1 MPVPELVTNRGI
13 VSLNY
18 VAEPFQVLIRF
29 DCPVQLPHV
38 CGDAPI
44 IYNVA
49 SDIYTAKIRAD
60 ICQADVLMK
69 HIVLRA
75 SIDYLKF
82 LDAIITWLDCWMVHS
97 PKDLRELSSSK
108 IDLAFYCF
116 IPVREVVETVHFHF
130 VQVEFYFHRF
140 WLDP

>member
-1 MPVPELVTNRGI
+1 
-13 VSLNY
+13 
-18 VAEPFQVLIRF
+18 
-29 DCPVQLPHV
+29 
-38 CGDAPI
+38 
-44 IYNVA
+44 
-49 SDIYTAKIRAD
+49 
-60 ICQADVLMK
+60 
-69 HIVLRA
+69 
-75 SIDYLKF
+75 
-82 LDAIITWLDCWMVHS
+82 MVHS